1 MAIYRSIQMTFWTDI
16 KISENFTPE
25 DKYFYL
31 YLFTNPH
38 TNLAG
43 CYEISLRQ
51 MVSETGY
58 SKETIERLIK
68 RFSEIHKVAF
78 YSYETCEVLLV
89 NWHKYNWT
97 TSEKFRKPLETQIK
111 NIKFAGFKEYLTYI
125 FEQGDTVS
133 IPYAYPMDTIC
144 IDTSVTDTVTVN
156 TINNNTTNNI
166 NNNNINNIYSTSF
179 EDIYKEYP
187 RKGEKKKA
195 YKCFQTRLKEGYS
208 AEELLI
214 ATRNYAEQCKK
225 ENRENQYIKMA
236 ATFFGVNT
244 PFVDF
249 LPKGGIDNYSRLK
262 EYGRKLYEDEDYNI
276 PPYFGFPPEWF
287 DGEQL
292 VEERIIP
299 LVCDKAYVQGGRED
313 YEFTVGEL
321 KRLYE
326 SRKRGKEHEQFF
338 NDIFDS

>member
-78 YSYETCEVLLV
+78 YSYETYEVLLV

-97 TSEKFRKPLETQIK
+97 SSDKFRKPLETQIK

-133 IPYAYPMDTIC
+133 IPYAYPMHTIC

-156 TINNNTTNNI
+156 TISKDSNNI
-166 NNNNINNIYSTSF
+166 NNINNIYSISF

-187 RKGEKKKA
+187 RKGDKKRA
-195 YKCFQTRLKEGYS
+195 YGCFQTRLREGYS
-208 AEELLI
+208 EEELMV
-214 ATRNYAEQCKK
+214 ATKNYAAQCKK
-225 ENRENQYIKMA
+225 ENREEKYIKLA
-236 ATFFGVNT
+236 STFFGINT
-244 PFVDF
+244 PFVDY
-249 LPKGGIDNYSRLK
+249 LTRGDDNGKSNNSTTK
-262 EYGRKLYEDEDYNI
+262 QFTDEELDR
-276 PPYFGFPPEWF
+276 FA
-287 DGEQL
+287 DL
-292 VEERIIP
+292 V
-299 LVCDKAYVQGGRED
+299 
-313 YEFTVGEL
+313 
-321 KRLYE
+321 
-326 SRKRGKEHEQFF
+326 
-338 NDIFDS
+338 